1 MNKLQLRHLNTKSND
16 VHEKQMLA
24 QKFIVELQ
32 YGNHV
37 DTENAKNITG
47 NLAILLQWNTMGFLG
62 KSKIHWAIS
71 LFSSMALI
79 SWHCVVLP

>member
-1 MNKLQLRHLNTKSND
+1 MNKLQLCHLNTKSND

-47 NLAILLQWNTMGFLG
+47 NLVILL
-62 KSKIHWAIS
+62 H
-71 LFSSMALI
+71 
-79 SWHCVVLP
+79 